1 MDQIP
6 AKMTKPHLPLGRGL
20 DPNLDQVPSQL
31 ACISVRARAHVS
43 GISITMKQTPA
54 CKRTCQTKL
63 TCQLC
68 GQLPLLMEHPQRPE
82 HLPTSNLGPAIKMTG
97 YSKLYEVNLSSNRM
111 TSHGPKRVH
120 RVHAQSRGKSDFQLL
135 SYLESDFRS
144 KNSSSRQHTHL
155 KSLCCNKENIW

>member
-1 MDQIP
+1 LNNALLEEISSQDESKTMKKLEQMEVGPKSMDQIP
-6 AKMTKPHLPLGRGL
+6 AKMTNPHLPLGRGL

-43 GISITMKQTPA
+43 GISITRKQTSA

-120 RVHAQSRGKSDFQLL
+120 RVHA
-135 SYLESDFRS
+135 
-144 KNSSSRQHTHL
+144 
-155 KSLCCNKENIW
+155 

>member
-1 MDQIP
+1 LNNALLEEFSSQHESKMMKKLEQMEGGPKSMDQIP

-97 YSKLYEVNLSSNRM
+97 YSKLYEVNLSSN
-111 TSHGPKRVH
+111 
-120 RVHAQSRGKSDFQLL
+120 
-135 SYLESDFRS
+135 
-144 KNSSSRQHTHL
+144 
-155 KSLCCNKENIW
+155 